1 MLGVGALRIL
11 ERMSLLGMRNGSMVA
26 VVPPD
31 RLEDR
36 GDSPLLQEGILED
49 EPRREVVLVA
59 ALIFMIE

>member
-1 MLGVGALRIL
+1 
-11 ERMSLLGMRNGSMVA
+11 MVA